1 MYTYI
6 TLLFFIFIHVIVDNY
21 LLLKTLCLCF
31 QHLFLFSKY
40 AKNVQH
46 GFTSLSGENFHEG
59 LPADFQCASGSTR
72 TCLGSILISW
82 TSPIWQQLR
91 E

>member
-1 MYTYI
+1 MGSRPCRVRTSMY
-6 TLLFFIFIHVIVDNY
+6 
-21 LLLKTLCLCF
+21 
-31 QHLFLFSKY
+31 
-40 AKNVQH
+40 
-46 GFTSLSGENFHEG
+46 EG
-59 LPADFQCASGSTR
+59 LPADFQCAGGSTQ